1 MKKLLREY
9 NRLKKFARVME
20 GNLGQEVIGNF
31 LEEVDEEALVKLQV
45 SPENR
50 KKWERAKAEE
60 KLSILAPY
68 LESCLKSKAEE
79 KFHEKLRLAEAMA
92 VTIAREARH
101 SSRGIELSHAG
112 LQQFSQLHPA
122 AYFGLENGQGA
133 FFFPLPKF
141 HQVLTS
147 LDQAKVV
154 WDTRENFLKIY
165 TVEPRSRFV
174 FTLLSQDPILAQ
186 EKGSFLIKLSPPSR
200 AVSLTDMLYKTV
212 ESFLSP

>member
-1 MKKLLREY
+1 MRKLLREY

-20 GNLGQEVIGNF
+20 GSLGPEVIGNF

-60 KLSILAPY
+60 KLAIVTPY
-68 LESCLKSKAEE
+68 LESCLKAKAEE
-79 KFHEKLRLAEAMA
+79 KFRDKLRQAEAIA

-101 SSRGIELSHAG
+101 GSRGIELSHAS
-112 LQQFSQLHPA
+112 LCQFTQLHPA
-122 AYFGLENGQGA
+122 PFLGLQNGKGS

-147 LDQAKVV
+147 LDRAKVV

-186 EKGSFLIKLSPPSR
+186 DKGSFLIKLSPPTQEFSF
-200 AVSLTDMLYKTV
+200 TDMLYKTV